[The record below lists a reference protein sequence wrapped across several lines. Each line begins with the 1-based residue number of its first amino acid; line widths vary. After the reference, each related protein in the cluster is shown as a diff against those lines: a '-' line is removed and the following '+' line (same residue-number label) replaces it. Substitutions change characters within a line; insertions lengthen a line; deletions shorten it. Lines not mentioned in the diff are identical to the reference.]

1 MWAGFTFSGCCSL
14 HAVRAVKQVE
24 TLGSRGT
31 CTLTTGR
38 VALQTTLLTRVEET
52 RVNNGSFVW
61 TDDTF
66 KHLKPHTNL
75 IVYVDKNGS
84 QQNVLTVICTMGYLY
99 PLYALYPYLYPM
111 VVVNS
116 KSLIF
121 LDLIIPIMI
130 IIKSTFP
137 KNERHFTTGIIKR
150 DIFKT

>member
-1 MWAGFTFSGCCSL
+1 
-14 HAVRAVKQVE
+14 
-24 TLGSRGT
+24 
-31 CTLTTGR
+31 
-38 VALQTTLLTRVEET
+38 
-52 RVNNGSFVW
+52 
-61 TDDTF
+61 
-66 KHLKPHTNL
+66 
-75 IVYVDKNGS
+75 
-84 QQNVLTVICTMGYLY
+84 MGYLY